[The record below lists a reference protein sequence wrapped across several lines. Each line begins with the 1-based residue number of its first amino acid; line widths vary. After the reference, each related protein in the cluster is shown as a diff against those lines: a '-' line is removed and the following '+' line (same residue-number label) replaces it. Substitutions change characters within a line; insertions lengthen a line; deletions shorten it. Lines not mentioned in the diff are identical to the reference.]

1 MSPSSGNTNNET
13 PLTLHSLPKAIIHV
27 DCDAFFAS
35 VEQAMNPELK
45 GKPVITGKERGIA
58 SAMSYEAKRRGV
70 VRGMRLFEI
79 KKICPDAVILPS
91 DYETYSLFSK
101 RFYGILRRF
110 TPDVE
115 EYSIDEAFAELS
127 GLRRVYRSSYE
138 EIALKIKETVESELG
153 ITVSVGLSL
162 TKSIAKICSKE
173 NKPSG
178 FTCVKG
184 HDLHRFL
191 KKLPT
196 DRVCGFGPNSVAL
209 LKKNGVHTVYDY
221 VTRPE
226 LFAKRLFGK
235 VGIELWR
242 ELRGEAVYPLVTGAN
257 KADQASLSKTKT
269 FTPASNDKDFVR
281 AQLLR
286 NIESAFIKLRRHR
299 LRAKTISIFL
309 IDREFR
315 GSGLCADLSRS
326 TASTHEA
333 VETAAK
339 LFERVFDPA
348 LRYRKTGV
356 VLNDLEIEKETQ
368 YDLFE
373 DTCHIK
379 ALREISRV
387 IDEVN
392 LVYGKHALHLGSTDC
407 LNKFNQHLGDR
418 GDLASR
424 KNNLLKGENF
434 RQRIRIPLWNVK
446 V

>member
-1 MSPSSGNTNNET
+1 MPSFGNTNNET

-35 VEQAMNPELK
+35 VEQAMNPELR

-58 SAMSYEAKRRGV
+58 SAMSYEAKRKGV
-70 VRGMRLFEI
+70 VRGMRLSEI

-127 GLRRVYRSSYE
+127 GLRRVYRTSYE
-138 EIALKIKETVESELG
+138 DIALKIKGTVESELG

-162 TKSIAKICSKE
+162 TKSLAKICSKE
-173 NKPSG
+173 SKPSG

-184 HDLHRFL
+184 YDLHHYL
-191 KKLPT
+191 KRLPT

-209 LKKNGVHTVYDY
+209 LKKNGVHTIYDY
-221 VTRPE
+221 VMRPE
-226 LFAKRLFGK
+226 IFGKKLLGK
-235 VGIELWR
+235 VGVELWH
-242 ELRGEAVYPLVTGAN
+242 ELRGEAIYPIVTGESKAN
-257 KADQASLSKTKT
+257 QVSLSKTKT

-286 NIESAFIKLRRHR
+286 NVESAFIKLRRHR

-309 IDREFR
+309 VNHEFR
-315 GSGLCADLSRS
+315 GGGLCADLSRS

-333 VETAAK
+333 IAMASV
-339 LFERVFDPA
+339 LFDKTFNA
-348 LRYRKTGV
+348 LQKYRKTGV

-392 LVYGKHALHLGSTDC
+392 SVYGKHALHIGSTDC
-407 LNKFNQHLGDR
+407 LNKFSQHLGER
-418 GDLASR
+418 GDFAAR
-424 KNNLLKGENF
+424 KKNLLKGETF
-434 RQRIRIPLWNVK
+434 RQRLKLPLWNVT

>member
-1 MSPSSGNTNNET
+1 M
-13 PLTLHSLPKAIIHV
+13 PLTLHSFPKAVLHV

-35 VEQAMNPELK
+35 VEQAMNPELR

-70 VRGMRLFEI
+70 VRGMRLFEV

-115 EYSIDEAFAELS
+115 EYSIDEAFAEIS
-127 GLRRVYRSSYE
+127 GLRRIYRTSYE
-138 EIALKIKETVESELG
+138 EIALMMKKAVESELG
-153 ITVSVGLSL
+153 ITVSIGLSL
-162 TKSIAKICSKE
+162 TKSLAKICSKE

-184 HDLHRFL
+184 RDLHHFL
-191 KKLPT
+191 KKIPT
-196 DRVCGFGPNSVAL
+196 GRVCGFGPNSTAL
-209 LKKNGVHTVYDY
+209 LNKNGVCTVYDY

-226 LFAKRLFGK
+226 IFAKNLLGK
-235 VGIELWR
+235 AGVDLWH
-242 ELRGEAVYPLVTGAN
+242 ELRGEAVYPIVTGENSAH
-257 KADQASLSKTKT
+257 QVSLSKTKT
-269 FTPASNDKDFVR
+269 FTPPSNDKEFVK

-299 LRAKTISIFL
+299 LRTKTISIL
-309 IDREFR
+309 LVNQEFR
-315 GSGLCADLSRS
+315 GNGLSADLSRS

-333 VETAAK
+333 VDTASK
-339 LFERVFDPA
+339 LFEKIFDPA
-348 LRYRKTGV
+348 WNYRKTGV
-356 VLNDLEIEKETQ
+356 VLNNLEVEKEAQ
-368 YDLFE
+368 ADLFE

-392 LVYGKHALHLGSTDC
+392 AVYGKHALHLGSTDC
-407 LNKFNQHLGDR
+407 LNKFSRHLGDR
-418 GDLASR
+418 GDVASR
-424 KNNLLKGENF
+424 KKNLLNGETF
-434 RQRIRIPLWNVK
+434 RRRLRIPLWNVK

>member
-1 MSPSSGNTNNET
+1 MLSFGNTNNQT

-45 GKPVITGKERGIA
+45 GRPVITGKERGIA

-91 DYETYSLFSK
+91 DYETYSFFSK
-101 RFYGILRRF
+101 RSDGILRRF

-138 EIALKIKETVESELG
+138 DIALKIKGTVESELG

-162 TKSIAKICSKE
+162 TKSLAKICSKE
-173 NKPSG
+173 NKPAG

-184 HDLHRFL
+184 YDLHHYL
-191 KKLPT
+191 KKIET
-196 DRVCGFGPNSVAL
+196 ARVCGFGPNSVAL
-209 LKKNGVHTVYDY
+209 LKKHGILTVYEF
-221 VTRPE
+221 TQRPE
-226 LFAKRLFGK
+226 LFAKQLFGK
-235 VGIELWR
+235 VGVELWH
-242 ELRGEAVYPLVTGAN
+242 ELRGEAVYPINTQV
-257 KADQASLSKTKT
+257 KDDQATLSKTKT
-269 FTPASNDKDFVR
+269 FTPASNDKEFVR

-286 NIESAFIKLRRHR
+286 NVESAFIKLRRHH
-299 LRAKTISIFL
+299 LRAKSLTIFL
-309 IDREFR
+309 VNKEFR
-315 GSGLCADLSRS
+315 SNGLCAELSRS

-333 VETAAK
+333 VEMASK
-339 LFERVFDPA
+339 LFDRLFDGA
-348 LRYRKTGV
+348 ILYRKSGV
-356 VLNDLEIEKETQ
+356 ILNDLEIEKETQ

-373 DTCHIK
+373 DTCRIK
-379 ALREISRV
+379 ALREISKV
-387 IDEVN
+387 VDEVN
-392 LVYGKHALHLGSTDC
+392 SIYGKHALHLGSTDV
-407 LNKFNQHLGDR
+407 LNHFNQHLVDR
-418 GDLASR
+418 GDWAPR
-424 KNNLLKGENF
+424 KKNLLKGETF
-434 RQRIRIPLWNVK
+434 RQRLKVPLWNVK